1 MLHYKNRSCHVEDP
15 FSTIDKK
22 SRKQEV
28 LAIIPARGGSKGLP
42 RKNVKNLCGKP
53 LIAYSIE
60 VALQSKL
67 IDRVIVSTDDE
78 EIAEVAQKFGAEIP
92 FLRPLEM
99 AHDRS
104 SIGEAVNFT
113 ISKLREDGYHP
124 NILVTLYP
132 THPFRKQTLIDFL
145 VEKLVMGYSPVY
157 TVKLITHNSLSI
169 FSLNGDNRIA
179 PLLNS
184 NPNNRTG
191 MRTSFFRHY
200 GLFHGNNWGTFNR
213 PYLYLIKDHVS
224 LIDIDSMSDFCLA
237 EEVIR
242 EGFFDFD
249 INETS
254 DFKENKPSA
263 TQPQLSSIR
272 RRTGSARWS
281 GF

>member
-1 MLHYKNRSCHVEDP
+1 MLHYKDRTYNVEDP
-15 FSTIDKK
+15 LLSIDRNEKK
-22 SRKQEV
+22 PEV

-60 VALQSKL
+60 VALKSKM
-67 IDRVIVSTDDE
+67 IDRVVVSTEDE
-78 EIAEVAQKFGAEIP
+78 EIAEVSKSFGAEVP

-99 AHDRS
+99 AGDRS

-113 ISKLREDGYHP
+113 INKLKEGGYHP

-145 VEKLVMGYSPVY
+145 VEKLFMGYSPVY

-169 FSLNGDNRIA
+169 FFQNGDNTIT

-184 NPNNRTG
+184 NPNNKTG
-191 MRTSFFRHY
+191 LRKSFFRHY
-200 GLFHGNNWGTFNR
+200 GLFHGNNWGPFNR

-237 EEVIR
+237 EEVIK
-242 EGFFDFD
+242 EGLYDFD
-249 INETS
+249 VNGAPDLTES
-254 DFKENKPSA
+254 FRV
-263 TQPQLSSIR
+263 PQRHLSYLWR
-272 RRTGSARWS
+272 KTGSAGKR
-281 GF
+281 GY